1 MTIWE
6 QLDRDHIVIHA
17 SGAEIFKSDGDL
29 PRRDNLFTIYD
40 REVRDHLSIVETV
53 IFPLLKADEGA
64 KELAAKLEAEHKT
77 LRKALSKLHRK
88 DKSGTEWI
96 ADLTEFTSAF
106 EQTCRLHDGLESL
119 MRSTID
125 DSRADQLGAD
135 YAAAKDKQAERG
147 LWNWKTAGVVG
158 TAVGIAAVGAAA
170 AAVRARRNGA
180 SEDALPLETDES
192 LRLISSKK
200 VEGTAVVGAD
210 GEKIG
215 TVESFM
221 VDKYTGRVA
230 YAVLSFGGLMG
241 VGRSLFP
248 LPWSML
254 DYDVDKDGYA
264 LDISKDQLAKAP
276 RFEAG
281 SEPEFDLDYRRDL
294 GAFYAAPVLLAV

>member
-53 IFPLLKADEGA
+53 IFPLLKSDEA
-64 KELAAKLEAEHKT
+64 SKEIAATLETEHKA

-96 ADLTEFTSAF
+96 ADLTEFTTAF
-106 EQTCRLHDGLESL
+106 ERTCRQHDGLESL
-119 MRSTID
+119 TRSTID
-125 DSRADQLGAD
+125 DARAEQLGAD
-135 YAAAKDKQAERG
+135 YAAAKDKQANRG
-147 LWNWKTAGVVG
+147 LWNWKKAGVVG

-170 AAVRARRNGA
+170 AVRARRAGA
-180 SEDALPLETDES
+180 SEEALRLETDES

-248 LPWSML
+248 LPWSIL

-264 LDISKDQLAKAP
+264 LDISKEQLAKAP
-276 RFEAG
+276 RYEAG

-294 GAFYAAPVLLAV
+294 GAFYAAPVLMAV